1 MSRWRASFI
10 HLLIS
15 AAIALVFLGLTFLL
29 WYPPP
34 YFRVSGADHLLVILI
49 GVDVVLG
56 PLLTLIVFRSG
67 KPSLKFD
74 LTVIGC
80 LQAAALAYGAFVVLS
95 ARPVWSVYAVD
106 RFIAVPANALQIES
120 RKRAVPPFDAASWT
134 GPRLVA
140 AVVPEDPQKREAIL
154 FSALAGADIETMPE
168 YFVDYG
174 TKAKDALDRAS
185 PLVSLS
191 AQSEA
196 AAKAIDDFVETH
208 GGSAETWVFL
218 PLVGQ
223 GADATMVL
231 DPETGH
237 PVDALPIDPWVVTA
251 PTSAND

>member
-34 YFRVSGADHLLVILI
+34 YFQVSGADHLLVILV

-95 ARPVWSVYAVD
+95 ARPVWSVFAVD

-120 RKRAVPPFDAASWT
+120 RKRAVPPFDGVSWT

-140 AVVPEDPQKREAIL
+140 AIVPEDLKEREAIL

-168 YFVDYG
+168 YFADFE
-174 TKAKDALDRAS
+174 TKAEEALNRAR
-185 PLVSLS
+185 PLASLS
-191 AQSEA
+191 TQSEA
-196 AAKAIDDFVETH
+196 AAQRIDDFVETH
-208 GGSAETWVFL
+208 GGNAETWVFL

-231 DPETGH
+231 DPETGY
-237 PVDALPIDPWVVTA
+237 PVEALPIDPWAVTGSQA
-251 PTSAND
+251 ASD